1 MYNLQQG
8 IGGHG
13 GTDMISIR
21 IWNLESDRDP
31 KAVKFLENEFIR
43 FRQLGDIA
51 IRTAGRSA
59 LRKCHRKGTLLEGSL
74 RKATGYYFKQDDYI
88 IFIVDSDQQGQ
99 SESKSLVEQIRR
111 VVKDGDFSDKIFFM
125 PDIQE
130 CRDSIPTEWQHIVS
144 RFRSEVE
151 SERKRF
157 REEWDKTL
165 AYFHDVFADTPEEE
179 VIRDFEE
186 ALAEVRRERARAAD
200 IEK

>member
-1 MYNLQQG
+1 MLSVRVWNLQLDG
-8 IGGHG
+8 
-13 GTDMISIR
+13 DA
-21 IWNLESDRDP
+21 
-31 KAVKFLENEFIR
+31 KAVKFLENEFLR

-51 IRTAGRSA
+51 IRTAGSSA
-59 LRKCHRKGTLLEGSL
+59 LRKCHGKGTLLERRL
-74 RKATGYYFKQDDYI
+74 RKAIQYYLNQDDYI

-99 SESKSLVEQIRR
+99 SESKSLVAQIRC
-111 VVKDGDFSDKIFFM
+111 VVEDGDFSDKIFFM

-130 CRDSIPTEWQHIVS
+130 YGDSIPTEWQRIVS

-165 AYFHDVFADTPEEE
+165 AHFHNAFSDIPEEE
-179 VIRDFEE
+179 VLRHFEE

-200 IEK
+200 IHK